1 MFSNYNIRTGFNN
14 ACAKLNL
21 QMLILLV
28 LCGILITCFVN
39 IYHLPKPFPLSKTTL
54 DIQQS
59 IINEPFQTETD
70 QNELTIAKSVKYN
83 KQLRAMFA
91 ANIFTQVSSDAS
103 HTNNQIAYLNLLALQ
118 TLPKTNPD
126 DIIVTNFYLKNKD
139 ISHTSPALDQ
149 FVAFVLSL
157 KEDRAADF
165 FLKADNGVDVNI
177 LFKYN
182 YKSDFNDTVDVE
194 AIVTERL
201 PENRSSTGISDN
213 ERASYKSITFDKCTI
228 EYNIKDIIKLTL
240 KKSVILPENAF
251 ILPQGVTDPNT
262 IAGQKEILQEFVIY
276 LQSDGLLTTLD
287 SNKPLTLELVIANF
301 IPYNSIMEYK
311 VSMRIGN
318 ATTYTNYLTWQMYLK
333 SAVVDKVNANTFL
346 AEKLSLKQKELL
358 HDKYNS
364 IITPMFIVDNKI
376 SNLEKSI
383 QNIQST
389 YNFNKLNNMASNIR
403 FYPVTQ

>member
-1 MFSNYNIRTGFNN
+1 MFSNYNISSGFNN
-14 ACAKLNL
+14 VCAKFNL

-39 IYHLPKPFPLSKTTL
+39 IYHPLKTFPLPKTKL
-54 DIQQS
+54 DVQQGN
-59 IINEPFQTETD
+59 ITEQFQTE
-70 QNELTIAKSVKYN
+70 NELTIAKSAKYN

-91 ANIFTQVSSDAS
+91 VNIITQASSGS
-103 HTNNQIAYLNLLALQ
+103 SRTNNQDAYLNLLALQ

-149 FVAFVLSL
+149 LVAFVLSL
-157 KEDRAADF
+157 KEDRVSDF

-194 AIVTERL
+194 AIVTEKL
-201 PENRSSTGISDN
+201 PENRSSGALPDS
-213 ERASYKSITFDKCTI
+213 EKASYKSITFDTCTI

-276 LQSDGLLTTLD
+276 IQTDGLLTTLD
-287 SNKPLTLELVIANF
+287 GNKPLALELVIANF

-333 SAVVDKVNANTFL
+333 NASTDKVNANTFL
-346 AEKLSLKQKELL
+346 SEKLALKQKELL
-358 HDKYNS
+358 HDKYNN
-364 IITPMFIVDNKI
+364 IITPMFMVDNKI
-376 SNLEKSI
+376 NNLEKSI

-389 YNFNKLNNMASNIR
+389 YNFNKLNNMASNTR